1 MTSKNVHANKPH
13 DATIEIVTA
22 WTIRMLLLVAAAFVV
37 IGGAAARAQIAEAYG
52 TVAVDPLTNVELPPD
67 PFPPNSQHFPS
78 YTPVGFTIGGT
89 LNFLNFA
96 PVAVG
101 VDASETVASGAN
113 LWLAGLRI
121 TVKLPALRIKPYFKL
136 AVGEAHLHV
145 PQSYSTSLPAT
156 LPVDTYIYNA
166 ALGVDYRLTHFVD
179 VRLLEVGDGRTLG
192 AGANNP
198 TNLLTLNSGI
208 VVHF

>member
-1 MTSKNVHANKPH
+1 M
-13 DATIEIVTA
+13 
-22 WTIRMLLLVAAAFVV
+22 RMLLFIVAVFVV
-37 IGGAAARAQIAEAYG
+37 LGGAAAPAQIVEAYG
-52 TVAVDPLTNVELPPD
+52 TVAVDPLTNVKLPPD
-67 PFPPNSQHFPS
+67 SSGQHFSS

-101 VDASETVASGAN
+101 LDASETVARGAN

-121 TVKLPALRIKPYFKL
+121 TVKPPVLRIKPYFKL

-145 PQSYSTSLPAT
+145 PQSYSTSVPAT
-156 LPVDTYIYNA
+156 VPTFYYIYNA

-179 VRLLEVGDGRTLG
+179 LRLLEVGDGRTLG
-192 AGANNP
+192 DGANNP
-198 TNLLTLNSGI
+198 TNLLMINSGI